1 MSLLRIAIANDRPIA
16 IEALRRVITTVP
28 SYTIAWIAQNG
39 TATVTQAAI
48 DPPDILLM
56 DLLMPGMNG
65 VEATRQIMAQSPC
78 AILLVTA
85 TVSSLGGLVFE
96 AMGHGA
102 LDAVNTPI
110 LGLRESADQGSEL
123 LSKIAT
129 IARLIGKSARSRP
142 SLSQASQTKTSTKS
156 FTPLVIIGASTGGPQ
171 ALRTILTQLPADFPG
186 AIAIV
191 QHIDAQFASGFVE
204 WLNQHTSLSVQIARP
219 GDRLQANTV
228 TIAATN
234 HHLIL
239 QADLT
244 LTYTPHPLNLPYRPS
259 VNVFFK
265 SVAQHYPR
273 PGIGVLLTG
282 MGRDGAEG
290 LQSLQEI
297 GWHTIA
303 QSQASCVVYGMPK
316 AAVEL
321 GGVTEIL
328 PIDAIAAA
336 CQNRI

>member
-1 MSLLRIAIANDRPIA
+1 VSLLRIAIANDRPIA

-28 SYTIAWIAQNG
+28 AYSIAWIAQNG
-39 TATVTQAAI
+39 TETVTQAAI
-48 DPPDILLM
+48 DPPDIILM

-96 AMGHGA
+96 AMGYGA

-110 LGLRESADQGSEL
+110 LGLRESAEPGAEL
-123 LSKIAT
+123 LNKIAT
-129 IARLIGKSARSRP
+129 IARLIGKSSRSP
-142 SLSQASQTKTSTKS
+142 QATITRTKTAALAP
-156 FTPLVIIGASTGGPQ
+156 PLVVIGASTGGPQ
-171 ALRTILTQLPADFPG
+171 ALRTILTQLPANFPA

-191 QHIDAQFASGFVE
+191 QHIDAQFASGFTD
-204 WLNQHTSLSVQIARP
+204 WLNQQTSLPIKIARP
-219 GDRLQANTV
+219 GDTLKANTV

-239 QADLT
+239 QADLS
-244 LTYTPHPLNLPYRPS
+244 LTYTPHPLALPYRPS

-273 PGIGVLLTG
+273 PGTAILLTG

-290 LQSLQEI
+290 LRTLQSM

-303 QSQASCVVYGMPK
+303 QSQSSCVVYGMPK
-316 AAVEL
+316 AAIEL

-328 PIDAIAAA
+328 AVEAIASA
-336 CQNRI
+336 CQKRL